1 MRSVP
6 QAILNKLQ
14 KNIQTQ
20 STDTDPKLQIIATQ
34 STYNTLLSE
43 VIHGDTINSRGDI
56 AVRQLEGE
64 TSPSLAYAICID
76 NGTAKLYDRLMPT
89 SDDNAWNYVF
99 DVAKA
104 EECAIEFNG
113 VWCLEAKSQEY
124 YLATELTPYLFF
136 VQSGTLYVQKWNDE
150 ETRIPLAEDVTEISV
165 CRAWQSSYDLHLDQ
179 GLVVGYLKDGVA
191 YYRAFCFEQE
201 SQTMMWEGE
210 TEITELGSGLKSIC
224 TFRTN
229 DFRVGFVCE
238 ADGEFRYVLSARSY
252 AGQSVRPE
260 TVYVEVNSNAMCRM
274 VEVFRKTINCNP
286 HSVTV
291 IPTTPPE
298 EYYLG
303 YCMTYPTITPVPER
317 ISKTEFKISLGYPL
331 IQKKPLEKY
340 ITISTEDVSPKAA
353 SVVVEGD
360 TLTITTDKEIL
371 LCREV
376 TMTLSGRHMLL
387 FESEQA
393 TPLLVPDFT
402 VVFPEVD
409 IEVPASD
416 EVSIIPSY
424 EQSLKYI
431 NVTYS
436 DLELPDE
443 NVTVEYSCINALITM
458 TLVGT
463 VPI

>member
-1 MRSVP
+1 MRSVS

-20 STDTDPKLQIIATQ
+20 STDADPKLQIIATQ

-43 VIHGDTINSRGDI
+43 VIHSNAAITRGDV

-64 TSPSLAYAICID
+64 ASPSLAYAICID
-76 NGTAKLYDRLMPT
+76 KGVAKLYDRRMPT
-89 SDDNAWNYVF
+89 SDDYPWNYVF
-99 DVAKA
+99 DVAAA

-113 VWCLEAKSQEY
+113 IWQLEAKSQEY

-136 VQSGTLYVQKWNDE
+136 VQSGILYVQKWNDE
-150 ETRIPLAEDVTEISV
+150 ETRIPLAEGVSDISV

-179 GLVVGYLKDGVA
+179 GLVVGYLKNGAA

-201 SQTMMWEGE
+201 SKTVMWEGE

-260 TVYVEVNSNAMCRM
+260 MVYVEVNSNAMCRM
-274 VEVFRKTINCNP
+274 VEVYRKTVNCNA

-291 IPTTPPE
+291 IPSVPPE
-298 EYYLG
+298 DYYLG
-303 YCMTYPTITPVPER
+303 YCMEYPTITPIPTR
-317 ISKTEFKISLGYPL
+317 LSKTEFRIFLGYPL
-331 IQKKPLEKY
+331 IPKKPLEKF
-340 ITISTEDVSPKAA
+340 ITISTEDAKPKAA

-360 TLTITTDKEIL
+360 TLTITTDIEIL

-402 VVFPEVD
+402 VVFSEED

-416 EVSIIPSY
+416 SVSVIPSY
-424 EQSLKYI
+424 EQTLKYI

-436 DLELPDE
+436 NLELSDE
-443 NVTVEYSCINALITM
+443 NITVNFSCSSSLTM